1 MTFGATACIL
11 PLLYC
16 IQSFLMATISIL
28 RNIHM
33 RNLWMLP
40 IECCLISYNTPQPR
54 YHTPQKH
61 PGAEL
66 VTKPWLFIGKAESQK
81 LTRSAVVRPR
91 ITEPAS
97 ALLLLQRA
105 LRVTS

>member
-1 MTFGATACIL
+1 M
-11 PLLYC
+11 
-16 IQSFLMATISIL
+16 
-28 RNIHM
+28 RNI
-33 RNLWMLP
+33 WMLP